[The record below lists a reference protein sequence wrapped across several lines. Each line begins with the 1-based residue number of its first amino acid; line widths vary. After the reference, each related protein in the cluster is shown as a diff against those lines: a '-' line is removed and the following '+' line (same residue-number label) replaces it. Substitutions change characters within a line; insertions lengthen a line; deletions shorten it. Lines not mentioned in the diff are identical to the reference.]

1 MSELS
6 LVLTYS
12 LIIIAMILSYK
23 GKVGLEKDLL
33 IGSVRAVI
41 QLSLIGV
48 VLKYVFEIDNYF
60 LTTVILIG
68 MVYNATMVAAKRG
81 GGLKKAK
88 IISFVAILS
97 GLVVILGILL
107 LVQAISYQPA
117 QAIPVSGMVVGNSMV
132 AMSLLLKNL
141 QSSIK
146 NSKDEIETKLCLG
159 ASPYQAVKPIISDSI
174 KTAMLPTVDSM
185 KTLGIVQLPGMMT
198 GLILAGIEPTNAIKY
213 QVMVA
218 FMLSGAVTI
227 TAFIASFWAYRV
239 FFTDKAQLK
248 NI

>member
-1 MSELS
+1 MSDLS
-6 LVLTYS
+6 LIFTYS

-33 IGSVRAVI
+33 IGSVRAVV
-41 QLSLIGV
+41 QLSIIGV
-48 VLKYVFEIDNYF
+48 VLKYVFAIDNYF
-60 LTTVILIG
+60 LTSVILIG
-68 MVYNATMVAAKRG
+68 MVYNATLVAAKRG
-81 GGLKKAK
+81 GGLEKAK
-88 IISFVAILS
+88 IISFAAILS
-97 GLVVILGILL
+97 GLVITLGILL
-107 LVQAISYQPA
+107 LFNAISYQPA

-159 ASPYQAVKPIISDSI
+159 ASPYEAVKHIISDSI

-227 TAFIASFWAYRV
+227 TAFVASFWAYRV
-239 FFTDKAQLK
+239 FFTEKAQLK

>member
-97 GLVVILGILL
+97 GLVVTLGILL

-174 KTAMLPTVDSM
+174 KTAMLPTV
-185 KTLGIVQLPGMMT
+185 
-198 GLILAGIEPTNAIKY
+198 AGIEPTNAIKY

>member
-81 GGLKKAK
+81 GGLQKAK

-97 GLVVILGILL
+97 GLVVTLGILL

-146 NSKDEIETKLCLG
+146 ILKMKLKLNC
-159 ASPYQAVKPIISDSI
+159 A
-174 KTAMLPTVDSM
+174 
-185 KTLGIVQLPGMMT
+185 
-198 GLILAGIEPTNAIKY
+198 
-213 QVMVA
+213 
-218 FMLSGAVTI
+218 
-227 TAFIASFWAYRV
+227 
-239 FFTDKAQLK
+239 
-248 NI
+248 

>member
-1 MSELS
+1 M
-6 LVLTYS
+6 
-12 LIIIAMILSYK
+12 
-23 GKVGLEKDLL
+23 
-33 IGSVRAVI
+33 
-41 QLSLIGV
+41 
-48 VLKYVFEIDNYF
+48 
-60 LTTVILIG
+60 
-68 MVYNATMVAAKRG
+68 
-81 GGLKKAK
+81 KK
-88 IISFVAILS
+88 
-97 GLVVILGILL
+97 
-107 LVQAISYQPA
+107 
-117 QAIPVSGMVVGNSMV
+117 
-132 AMSLLLKNL
+132 
-141 QSSIK
+141 
-146 NSKDEIETKLCLG
+146 KDEIETKLCLG